1 MANFRARAR
10 TVDLLGRQQ
19 IAGIPTAISELFKNA
34 HDAYADR
41 VDADFI
47 VDESLF
53 VLRDDGIGMSGSDF
67 EDRWLVL
74 GTESK
79 VRGQRSRPE
88 PRPGYQPRPLLGEK
102 GIGRLAIA
110 SIGPALLALM
120 RPYSEGQRRQS
131 IWGAFVHWGIF
142 EIPAI
147 NLDDIEIPV
156 ERLGTKVPDAA
167 GVRDLVEAFEA
178 NLESLPKNS
187 DPELVEAIRNDLSR
201 FDVDPSRLDRELPGP
216 SLASD
221 PSGVQF
227 FIKPTNDSLEA
238 GARRRDEDHAP
249 ELTTTLIGFMNTML
263 PDSPPPRI
271 KTAFRV
277 HRDDGPP
284 EDLISPGDFFT
295 VEEFKIADHH
305 VEGRFDDDA
314 VFHGTVTI
322 YGGEPIKI
330 EIPWPGNGPLE
341 SGAFDLSLALVNPKE
356 ESSTLSR
363 TDLLA
368 LKLKMDRLGGLYVYR
383 DDVRILPYGRPDHDW
398 LEIEQRRSKHAGRAF
413 LSHRRMFGAVTLD
426 GERSRALEEKAGR
439 EGFRDNRAYRQF
451 RDLLIFFLR
460 TVVNDYFTGENAE
473 AYKAAQ
479 DDLKRKAKARKERE
493 ERAAKLRKAFE
504 SRLAEVLGEVE
515 KGTPSTEAEQIL
527 TTLDKELDNALRSD
541 KGRGEAITKT
551 ERDTHIELTDTAA
564 WYLIDPPVGF
574 GLDSELRATWSHYES
589 VVESLERDVW
599 GPARAEVSSRV
610 DAALKNSKTP
620 ASPAQRLRDLVVD
633 TSDRARRGLDT
644 QRHTTDETLQHTN
657 STVQDLMDRSLR
669 EFDDVV
675 TDVLAGLA
683 SRAGDVN
690 GDFDER
696 RREAEAPILH
706 AAERGRAALVSI
718 AAQLKAVRAIQGK
731 DGLEISDLDALDALE
746 EEVIE
751 WRERGA
757 AELEL
762 AQLGMGIQIVGHE
775 FNSSVGAVR
784 AALRQLKPWADAND
798 GLKRPYGD
806 LRTGFEHLEGY
817 LRLLAPLQRR
827 LNRRR
832 SRIRGREIADYIEA
846 LFERRMENSKVDF
859 RVTDAFARHEVV
871 AFRSTIY
878 PAFTALVDNAL
889 YWAGERKGKRW
900 IEFDADDEAMFVL
913 NSGPTIP
920 ARDRQRVFEMGFT
933 RKPGGQ
939 GMGLFVVHESL
950 KAQGFKIDLVDVG
963 KHWAWRI
970 EHSDD

>member
-1 MANFRARAR
+1 LANFRARAR

-156 ERLGTKVPDAA
+156 ERLGTKVPDANV
-167 GVRDLVEAFEA
+167 VRNLVEAFEA

-187 DPELVEAIRNDLSR
+187 DPELVETIRNDLSR
-201 FDVDPSRLDRELPGP
+201 FDVDPRRLDRKLPGP
-216 SLASD
+216 SLESD

-227 FIKPTNDSLEA
+227 FIKPTNESLEA
-238 GARRRDEDHAP
+238 GIRKRDDDHAP

-271 KTAFRV
+271 ETAFRI
-277 HRDDGPP
+277 HRDEGSP

-295 VEEFKIADHH
+295 VEEFENADHH
-305 VEGRFDDDA
+305 VEGHFNDDA

-322 YGGEPIKI
+322 YGGDPINV
-330 EIPWPGNGPLE
+330 EIPWPNGGPLE
-341 SGAFDLSLALVNPKE
+341 SGAFDLSLAVVNPVE

-363 TDLLA
+363 TDLVA
-368 LKLKMDRLGGLYVYR
+368 LKQKMDRLGGLYVYR

-398 LEIEQRRSKHAGRAF
+398 LEIEQRRTKHAGREF

-426 GERSRALEEKAGR
+426 GECSRALEEKAGR

-460 TVVNDYFTGENAE
+460 TVVSDYFTGEDAE
-473 AYKAAQ
+473 TYKAAQ
-479 DDLKRKAKARKERE
+479 DDLKRKARARKERE
-493 ERAAKLRKAFE
+493 ERAARLRKAFE
-504 SRLAEVLGEVE
+504 DRLAAVLGEIE
-515 KGTPSTEAEQIL
+515 MGTPSAEADSVLSE
-527 TTLDKELDNALRSD
+527 LDKQLAAALKAQD
-541 KGRGEAITKT
+541 DQGKAITT
-551 ERDTHIELTDTAA
+551 AERAAHTELTDAAA
-564 WYLIDPPVGF
+564 WYMIDPPVGF
-574 GLDSELRATWSHYES
+574 GFDSELRATWSHYES
-589 VVESLERDVW
+589 ALESLERDVW
-599 GPARAEVSSRV
+599 ATARAEVSARV
-610 DAALKNSKTP
+610 NMALKKSQAP
-620 ASPAQRLRDLVVD
+620 SSPARRLRDLVVD
-633 TSDRARRGLDT
+633 TSERARQGLDT
-644 QRHTTDETLQHTN
+644 QRHTADEALQHTN

-669 EFDDVV
+669 EFDETV
-675 TDVLAGLA
+675 TNVLADLA

-690 GDFDER
+690 GDLDER
-696 RREAEAPILH
+696 RREAETPILE
-706 AAERGRAALVSI
+706 AADRGRAALVSI
-718 AAQLKAVRAIQGK
+718 AAQLRAVRAIQGE

-762 AQLGMGIQIVGHE
+762 AQLGMGIQIVSHE

-784 AALRQLKPWADAND
+784 AALRQLKPWADTND

-832 SRIRGREIADYIEA
+832 SRIRGREIADYVEA
-846 LFERRMENSKVDF
+846 LFERRLESRNVEF
-859 RVTDAFARHEVV
+859 RVTDSFAHHEVV
-871 AFRSTIY
+871 AFRSTLY

-889 YWAGERKGKRW
+889 YWVGERKGQRW
-900 IEFDADDEAMFVL
+900 IEFDADDDAMFVS
-913 NSGPTIP
+913 NSGPEIP
-920 ARDRQRVFEMGFT
+920 ARDRQRVFKMGFT

-950 KAQGFKIDLVDVG
+950 KAQGFTIELVDTG
-963 KHWAWRI
+963 KRWAWRI
-970 EHSDD
+970 GHSDD

>member
-1 MANFRARAR
+1 LANFRARAR

-34 HDAYADR
+34 HDAYADD
-41 VDADFI
+41 VEADFL
-47 VDESLF
+47 VDEALF

-88 PRPGYQPRPLLGEK
+88 PRPGYRPRPLLGEK

-110 SIGPALLALM
+110 SIGPALLVLM
-120 RPYSEGQRRQS
+120 RPYTDASRRQS
-131 IWGAFVHWGIF
+131 IWGSFIHWGLF
-142 EIPAI
+142 EIPGI

-156 ERLGTKVPDAA
+156 EKLGTKVPDAA
-167 GVRDLVEAFEA
+167 AVRDLVEAFQV
-178 NLESLPKNS
+178 NLELLPKNS
-187 DPELVEAIRNDLSR
+187 DPELIEEIRNDLSQ
-201 FDVDPSRLDRELPGP
+201 FDVDPRRLDRELPGP
-216 SLASD
+216 SLERD
-221 PSGVQF
+221 RSGVQL
-227 FIKPTNDSLEA
+227 FIKPTNDSLDA
-238 GARRRDEDHAP
+238 GVQKRDDDHAP

-263 PDSPPPRI
+263 PESPPPRI
-271 KTAFRV
+271 ETAFRV

-295 VEEFKIADHH
+295 VEEFKNADHH
-305 VEGRFDDDA
+305 IEGNFDENA
-314 VFHGTVTI
+314 VFHGTVAI
-322 YGGEPIKI
+322 YGGDPVEY
-330 EIPWPGNGPLE
+330 ERSWPEDDLLE
-341 SGAFDLSLALVNPKE
+341 CGAFDFSLALVNPE
-356 ESSTLSR
+356 EASSTLAR
-363 TDLLA
+363 TDLIA
-368 LKLKMDRLGGLYVYR
+368 LKQKMDKLGGLYVYR

-426 GERSRALEEKAGR
+426 GESSRALEEKAGR

-460 TVVNDYFTGENAE
+460 SVVTDFFTGEEAE

-479 DDLKRKAKARKERE
+479 EDLKRKARARKERE

-504 SRLAEVLGEVE
+504 DRLAEVLGEIE
-515 KGTPSTEAEQIL
+515 KGTPSTEVAEIL
-527 TTLDKELDNALRSD
+527 ADLDKALTEALKSHENQ
-541 KGRGEAITKT
+541 GEAITIA
-551 ERDTHIELTDTAA
+551 ERTAHNELADTAA
-564 WYLIDPPVGF
+564 WYLVDPPVGF
-574 GLDSELRATWSHYES
+574 GLDSELRATWSHYEA
-589 VVESLERDVW
+589 VMESLEREVW
-599 GPARAEVSSRV
+599 LSARTEVSSRV
-610 DAALKNSKTP
+610 GAALKKSKSTT
-620 ASPAQRLRDLVVD
+620 SPARRLRRLVTD
-633 TSDRARRGLDT
+633 TSERARGDLDA
-644 QRHTTDETLQHTN
+644 QRHTTDEALQHTS
-657 STVQDLMDRSLR
+657 STVHDLMDRSLR
-669 EFDDVV
+669 QFDETVAG
-675 TDVLAGLA
+675 VLAELA

-690 GDFDER
+690 GDLDQR
-696 RREAEAPILH
+696 RQEAEAPILKT
-706 AAERGRAALVSI
+706 ADRGRAALVAI
-718 AAQLKAVRAIQGK
+718 AAQLRAVRAIESE

-832 SRIRGREIADYIEA
+832 SRIDGSEIASYVEA
-846 LFERRMENSKVDF
+846 LFERRLESRKVEL
-859 RVTDAFARHEVV
+859 RVTDTFAHHEVV

-889 YWAGERKGKRW
+889 YWVGERKGKRW
-900 IEFDADDEAMFVL
+900 IEFDADDEAMFVS
-913 NSGPTIP
+913 NSGPAIP
-920 ARDRQRVFEMGFT
+920 ERDRQRVFEMGFT

-950 KAQGFKIDLVDVG
+950 KAQGFTIDLVDTG
-963 KHWAWRI
+963 KRWAWRI
-970 EHSDD
+970 GHSDD